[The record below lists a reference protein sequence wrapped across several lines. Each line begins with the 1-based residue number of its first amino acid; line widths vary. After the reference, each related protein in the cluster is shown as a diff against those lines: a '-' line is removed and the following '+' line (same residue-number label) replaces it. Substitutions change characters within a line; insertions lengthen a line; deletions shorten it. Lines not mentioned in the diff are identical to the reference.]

1 MHHCFYFNQNGCRK
15 YIRTSL
21 LEIFQ
26 IFATYSEDGTKIQN
40 LPASTKNLEDPTK
53 TKNLMLIENSCI
65 KIGLTD
71 LEQITKILD

>member
-1 MHHCFYFNQNGCRK
+1 MEPK
-15 YIRTSL
+15 SKTL
-21 LEIFQ
+21 L
-26 IFATYSEDGTKIQN
+26 
-40 LPASTKNLEDPTK
+40 ASTKNLEDPTR